1 MPDFFSL
8 SFSPVFSCCHYH
20 SRVSI
25 VCSPPISSPSL
36 CSYIQQMDDE
46 MQSIVAAVKKIHPQW
61 DSANLCRPLR
71 ECLVFHYAELIGDPT
86 DLFTILRTNKG
97 YAKHHITYK
106 TVGEGMVI
114 PDGTKILCC
123 CCCCCCCFFLLFSS
137 FSFPF
142 FLFFV
147 LLLSRLG

>member
-1 MPDFFSL
+1 
-8 SFSPVFSCCHYH
+8 
-20 SRVSI
+20 
-25 VCSPPISSPSL
+25 
-36 CSYIQQMDDE
+36 MDDE

-123 CCCCCCCFFLLFSS
+123 CFVVVVVFSCFFLLFLFLS
-137 FSFPF
+137 FSF
-142 FLFFV
+142 LFCC
-147 LLLSRLG
+147 